1 MEKSVIDKTS
11 DLYKAA
17 LKEAIEIQKTTEGAI
32 DPWLV
37 KWAKSKYTMPI
48 AIGFGVALLAIGRF
62 SCVL

>member
-17 LKEAIEIQKTTEGAI
+17 LEEAKEIQKTTEGAI

-37 KWAKSKYTMPI
+37 KWAKSKFSMPI
-48 AIGFGVALLAIGRF
+48 AIGFGVVLLAIGRF
-62 SCVL
+62 TCVL